1 MRPAPLRSAR
11 TRPPLGQH
19 FLIDASAIARIVAA
33 LDPQRGET
41 VVEIGPGR
49 GALTAPLIAQAGRI
63 AAIELDRRLVER
75 LTRQFAGDELVLI
88 PGSVLDVDWSGLASA
103 LGHPPEA
110 RLVLA
115 GNLPYAVSK
124 PIVMKLIAERRRVER
139 AVLMF
144 QREVA
149 RRLVARPGGAEYGP
163 LSVLCR
169 AAFDLEP
176 LFDLAPRAFKPP
188 PGVVSSVL
196 RLRPRRDD
204 EALGDEREQR
214 LRLCLRAAFA
224 RRRRTLRNNLRE
236 ALADVDQ
243 VDRLLD
249 ASGIDGLRRA
259 ETLDLSEFDRLAARW
274 PLL

>member
-11 TRPPLGQH
+11 SRPPLGQH
-19 FLIDASAIARIVAA
+19 FLIDANAIARIVAA
-33 LDPQRGET
+33 LAPRHGET
-41 VVEIGPGR
+41 LVEIGPGR

-63 AAIELDRRLVER
+63 AAIELDHRLGDR
-75 LTRQFAGDELVLI
+75 LTRQFDSAELILI
-88 PGSVLDVDWSGLASA
+88 QGSVLDVDWGGIAAA
-103 LGHPPEA
+103 LDHAPSSP
-110 RLVLA
+110 LVVA

-124 PIVMKLIAERRRVER
+124 PIVMKLIAERHRLER

-149 RRLVARPGGAEYGP
+149 RRLVAQPGGAEYGP

-169 AAFDLEP
+169 AAFELEL
-176 LFDLAPRAFKPP
+176 LFDLPPRAFKPP
-188 PGVVSSVL
+188 PRVVSSVV

-204 EALGDEREQR
+204 PLSDERERR
-214 LRLCLRAAFA
+214 LRACLRAAFA

-236 ALADVDQ
+236 ALTDEKD

-249 ASGIDGLRRA
+249 ATEIDGLRRA
-259 ETLDLSEFDRLAARW
+259 ETLDLVEFDRLAALW
-274 PLL
+274 PLV